1 MRNLLVFYL
10 CIIAPL
16 VILYWVNKSNLIN
29 ETWFVFSILFY
40 GMIYRTYTDGK
51 RLADKQLIQKNEI
64 WKMIIPGKRLQYFRE
79 LYLK

>member
-10 CIIAPL
+10 CIIALL
-16 VILYWVNKSNLIN
+16 VILFWVNKSNLIN

-51 RLADKQLIQKNEI
+51 RLVDKNIIPRNEI
-64 WKMIIPGKRLQYFRE
+64 WKMIIPGKRLKHFKE

>member
-16 VILYWVNKSNLIN
+16 VILFWVNKSNLIN
-29 ETWFVFSILFY
+29 ETWFVFPILFY

-51 RLADKQLIQKNEI
+51 RLVDKNIIPRNEI
-64 WKMIIPGKRLQYFRE
+64 WKMIIPGKRLKHFKE
-79 LYLK
+79 L